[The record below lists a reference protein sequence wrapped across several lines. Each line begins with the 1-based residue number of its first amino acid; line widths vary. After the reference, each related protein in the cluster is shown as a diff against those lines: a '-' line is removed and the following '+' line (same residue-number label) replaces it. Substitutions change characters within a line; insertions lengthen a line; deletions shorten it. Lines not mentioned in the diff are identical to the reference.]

1 MKLLKNENELLK
13 KLDMIKMRSLKKK
26 QVYFIV
32 KILKLSM

>member
-13 KLDMIKMRSLKKK
+13 KLDMIKMRALKKK

-32 KILKLSM
+32 KILKLFM